1 MHALRVIESLEMQV
15 ELPMLM
21 EVEIVKPWIWQKI
34 GVLVSGHVIL
44 KHVRGS
50 LVI

>member
-21 EVEIVKPWIWQKI
+21 EVENCGTMDSAKNWIV
-34 GVLVSGHVIL
+34 GVRTCNIEA
-44 KHVRGS
+44 R
-50 LVI
+50 

>member
-21 EVEIVKPWIWQKI
+21 EVENCGTMDSAKIV
-34 GVLVSGHVIL
+34 VSVSGHVIL
-44 KHVRGS
+44 KHVIGS